1 MSSFQERQGSL
12 KIVDA
17 AKVAARGALFVT
29 EARLRTM
36 LKWIWLI
43 IGLAIAN
50 PVLYLVSIGLGVGAY
65 IDENTGG
72 MGVDGVSYI
81 TFLAPA
87 LLATAAIQ
95 GAIDESVYPTLE
107 GFKWNKIFFSMN
119 STPLSGNHIAMG
131 VFLNSLIRVIFTA
144 VIYWLVMLAFGVL
157 ESPRAWLAIF
167 TAVMAGAAFGALMQA
182 LAGMLENEDIFF
194 TVLQRFVIMPLFL
207 FSGTFYPLTNMPI
220 FLQWIGWISPLWHAT
235 ELGRWLTYGHEI
247 SSLMLYTH
255 FIFLN
260 SLLLFGVIASRRI
273 FTRRLGK

>member
-1 MSSFQERQGSL
+1 MSSFQTRQGSL

-17 AKVAARGALFVT
+17 AKVAARGTIFVT
-29 EARLRTM
+29 EARLRAM

-43 IGLAIAN
+43 LGIAIAN

-65 IDENTGG
+65 IDKNTGG

-107 GFKWNKIFFSMN
+107 GFKWDKIFFSMN

-131 VFLNSLIRVIFTA
+131 VFFNSLIRVTFTA
-144 VIYWLVMLAFGVL
+144 VIYWFVMLAFGVL

-167 TAVMAGAAFGALMQA
+167 TAIMAGAAFGAMMQA

-194 TVLQRFVIMPLFL
+194 TVLGRFVIMPLFL

-255 FIFLN
+255 FIFLT
-260 SLLLFGVIASRRI
+260 SLLLIGIIASRRI

>member
-1 MSSFQERQGSL
+1 MSSFQARQGSL
-12 KIVDA
+12 KIVDS
-17 AKVAARGALFVT
+17 AKVAARGAIFVT
-29 EARLRTM
+29 EARLRAM
-36 LKWIWLI
+36 LKWVWLI

-50 PVLYLVSIGLGVGAY
+50 PVLYLISIGLGVGAY
-65 IDENTGG
+65 IDKNTGG
-72 MGVDGVSYI
+72 MGVDGVSYV

-107 GFKWNKIFFSMN
+107 GFKWNKTFFSMN
-119 STPLSGNHIAMG
+119 ATPLSGNHIAMG
-131 VFLNSLIRVIFTA
+131 VFFNSLIRVIFTA

-182 LAGMLENEDIFF
+182 LAGMLENEDVFF
-194 TVLQRFVIMPLFL
+194 TVLGRFVIMPLFL

-220 FLQWIGWISPLWHAT
+220 YLQWIGWISPLWHAT
-235 ELGRWLTYGHEI
+235 ELGRWLSYGHEI
-247 SSLMLYTH
+247 SSQMLYVH

-260 SLLLFGVIASRRI
+260 SLLLVGIIASRRI
-273 FTRRLGK
+273 FTKRLGK

>member
-1 MSSFQERQGSL
+1 MSSFQTRQGSL

-17 AKVAARGALFVT
+17 AKVAARGTIFVT
-29 EARLRTM
+29 EARLRAM

-43 IGLAIAN
+43 LGIAIAN

-65 IDENTGG
+65 IDKNTGG

-107 GFKWNKIFFSMN
+107 GFKWDKIFFSMN

-131 VFLNSLIRVIFTA
+131 VFFNSVIRVTFTA
-144 VIYWLVMLAFGVL
+144 VIYWFVMLAFGVL

-167 TAVMAGAAFGALMQA
+167 TAIMAGAAFGALMQA

-260 SLLLFGVIASRRI
+260 SLLLIGIIASRRI

>member
-17 AKVAARGALFVT
+17 AKVATRGALFVT

-65 IDENTGG
+65 IDKNTGG

-144 VIYWLVMLAFGVL
+144 IIYWFVMLAFGVL

-207 FSGTFYPLTNMPI
+207 FSGTFYPLTNMPN

-247 SSLMLYTH
+247 STLMLYTH

-260 SLLLFGVIASRRI
+260 SLLLVGIIASRRI

>member
-107 GFKWNKIFFSMN
+107 GFKWNKIFISMN

-144 VIYWLVMLAFGVL
+144 VIYWFVMLAFGVL

-260 SLLLFGVIASRRI
+260 SLLLFGIIASRRI

>member
-1 MSSFQERQGSL
+1 MSTTQERQGSL

-50 PVLYLVSIGLGVGAY
+50 PVLYLISIGLGVGAY
-65 IDENTGG
+65 IDKNTGG

-144 VIYWLVMLAFGVL
+144 VIYWFVMLAFGVL

-260 SLLLFGVIASRRI
+260 SLLLFGVIASRRL

>member
-65 IDENTGG
+65 IDQNTGG
-72 MGVDGVSYI
+72 MGIDGVSYI

-144 VIYWLVMLAFGVL
+144 VIYWFVMLAFGVL

-260 SLLLFGVIASRRI
+260 ALLLLGVIASRRI

>member
-1 MSSFQERQGSL
+1 MSTTQERQGSL

-72 MGVDGVSYI
+72 IGVDGVSYI

>member
-1 MSSFQERQGSL
+1 MSQLQQRQGSL

-17 AKVAARGALFVT
+17 ARVAARGALFVT

-36 LKWIWLI
+36 LKWVWLI
-43 IGLAIAN
+43 ISISIAN

-65 IDENTGG
+65 IDKNTGG

-95 GAIDESVYPTLE
+95 GAIDESVFPTLE

-131 VFLNSLIRVIFTA
+131 VFFNSLIRVIFTA
-144 VIYWLVMLAFGVL
+144 VMYWLVMLAFGVL
-157 ESPRAWLAIF
+157 EAPRAWLAIF
-167 TAVMAGAAFGALMQA
+167 TAVMAGAAFGAMMQA
-182 LAGMLENEDIFF
+182 LAGMLENENIFF
-194 TVLQRFVIMPLFL
+194 TVLNRFVIMPLFL

-220 FLQWIGWISPLWHAT
+220 YLQWIGWISPLWHAT

-247 SSLMLYTH
+247 STQMLYVH
-255 FIFLN
+255 FVFLN
-260 SLLLFGVIASRRI
+260 SLLLIGVIASRRI
-273 FTRRLGK
+273 FTKRLAK

>member
-72 MGVDGVSYI
+72 MGVDSVSYI

-144 VIYWLVMLAFGVL
+144 VIYWFVMLAFGVL

-260 SLLLFGVIASRRI
+260 SLLLFGIIASRRI

>member
-1 MSSFQERQGSL
+1 MSSFQTRQGSL

-29 EARLRTM
+29 EARLRAM

-65 IDENTGG
+65 IDKNTGG

-95 GAIDESVYPTLE
+95 GAIDESVFPTLE

-119 STPLSGNHIAMG
+119 ATPLSGNHIATG
-131 VFLNSLIRVIFTA
+131 VFLNSLIRVTFTA
-144 VIYWLVMLAFGVL
+144 IIYWLVMLAFGVL

-167 TAVMAGAAFGALMQA
+167 TAVMAGAAFGAMMQA

-194 TVLQRFVIMPLFL
+194 TVLNRFVIMPLFL
-207 FSGTFYPLTNMPI
+207 FSGTFYPLSNMPI
-220 FLQWIGWISPLWHAT
+220 YLQWIGWISPLWHAT

-260 SLLLFGVIASRRI
+260 SLLLIGIIASRRI

>member
-65 IDENTGG
+65 IDKNTGG

-144 VIYWLVMLAFGVL
+144 VIYWFVMLAFGVL

-247 SSLMLYTH
+247 SSLMLYVH

-260 SLLLFGVIASRRI
+260 SLLLLGVIASRRI

>member
-65 IDENTGG
+65 IDKNTGG

-131 VFLNSLIRVIFTA
+131 VFLNSLIRVTFTA
-144 VIYWLVMLAFGVL
+144 IIYWLVMLVFGVL

-167 TAVMAGAAFGALMQA
+167 TAIMAGAAFGAMMQA

-194 TVLQRFVIMPLFL
+194 TVLNRFVIMPLFL

-235 ELGRWLTYGHEI
+235 ELGRWLSYGHEI

-260 SLLLFGVIASRRI
+260 SLLLIGIIASRRI

>member
-1 MSSFQERQGSL
+1 MSSLRERQGSL

-17 AKVAARGALFVT
+17 AKVAARGAIFVT
-29 EARLRTM
+29 EARLRAM
-36 LKWIWLI
+36 LKWVWLI

-50 PVLYLVSIGLGVGAY
+50 PVLYLISIGLGVGAY
-65 IDENTGG
+65 IDKNTGG

-107 GFKWNKIFFSMN
+107 GFKWNKTFFSMN
-119 STPLSGNHIAMG
+119 ATPLSGNHIAMG
-131 VFLNSLIRVIFTA
+131 VFLNSLIRVIFTT

-182 LAGMLENEDIFF
+182 LAGMLENEDVFF
-194 TVLQRFVIMPLFL
+194 TVLGRFVIMPLFL

-220 FLQWIGWISPLWHAT
+220 YLQWIGWISPLWHAT
-235 ELGRWLTYGHEI
+235 ELGRWLSYGHEI
-247 SSLMLYTH
+247 SSQMLYVH

-260 SLLLFGVIASRRI
+260 SLLLIGIIASRRI
-273 FTRRLGK
+273 FTKRLGK

>member
-1 MSSFQERQGSL
+1 MSSFQNRQGSL

-17 AKVAARGALFVT
+17 AKVAARGTIFVT
-29 EARLRTM
+29 EARLRAM

-43 IGLAIAN
+43 LGIAIAN

-65 IDENTGG
+65 IDKNTGG

-107 GFKWNKIFFSMN
+107 GFKWDKIFFSMN

-131 VFLNSLIRVIFTA
+131 VFFNSVIRVTFTA
-144 VIYWLVMLAFGVL
+144 VIYWFVMLAFGVL

-167 TAVMAGAAFGALMQA
+167 TAIMAGAAFGALMQA

-220 FLQWIGWISPLWHAT
+220 YLQWIGWISPLWHAT
-235 ELGRWLTYGHEI
+235 ELGRWLSYGHEI

-260 SLLLFGVIASRRI
+260 SLLLIGIIASRRI

>member
-29 EARLRTM
+29 EARLRAM

-43 IGLAIAN
+43 LGIAIAN

-107 GFKWNKIFFSMN
+107 GFKWDKIFFSMN

-131 VFLNSLIRVIFTA
+131 VFFNSVIRVSFTA
-144 VIYWLVMLAFGVL
+144 VIYWFVMLAFGVL
-157 ESPRAWLAIF
+157 DSPRAWLAIF
-167 TAVMAGAAFGALMQA
+167 TAIMAGAAFGALMQA
-182 LAGMLENEDIFF
+182 LAGLLENEDIFF

>member
-1 MSSFQERQGSL
+1 MSSFQTRQGSL

-17 AKVAARGALFVT
+17 AKVAARGSIFVA

-36 LKWIWLI
+36 MKWIWLI

-65 IDENTGG
+65 IDKNTGG

-95 GAIDESVYPTLE
+95 GAIDESVFPTLE

-119 STPLSGNHIAMG
+119 STPLSGNHIATG
-131 VFLNSLIRVIFTA
+131 VFINSLIRVTFTA
-144 VIYWLVMLAFGVL
+144 IIYWLVMLVFGVL

-167 TAVMAGAAFGALMQA
+167 TAIMAGAAFGAMMQA

-220 FLQWIGWISPLWHAT
+220 YLQWIGWISPLWHAT
-235 ELGRWLTYGHEI
+235 ELGRWLSYGHEI

-260 SLLLFGVIASRRI
+260 SLLLIGIFASRRI

>member
-1 MSSFQERQGSL
+1 MSSFQSRQGSL

-17 AKVAARGALFVT
+17 AKVAARGSIFVA

-43 IGLAIAN
+43 ISLAIAN

-65 IDENTGG
+65 IDKNTGG

-119 STPLSGNHIAMG
+119 ATPLSGNHIATG
-131 VFLNSLIRVIFTA
+131 VFLNSLIRVTFTA
-144 VIYWLVMLAFGVL
+144 IIYWLVMLAFGVL

-167 TAVMAGAAFGALMQA
+167 TAIMAGAAFGAMMQA

-194 TVLQRFVIMPLFL
+194 TVLNRFVIMPLFL

-220 FLQWIGWISPLWHAT
+220 YLQWIGWISPLWHAT

-260 SLLLFGVIASRRI
+260 SLLFIGIIASRRI

>member
-72 MGVDGVSYI
+72 IGVDGVSYI

>member
-1 MSSFQERQGSL
+1 MSSFQTRQGSL

-17 AKVAARGALFVT
+17 AKVAARGSIFVA

-36 LKWIWLI
+36 MKWIWLI

-65 IDENTGG
+65 IDKNTGG

-119 STPLSGNHIAMG
+119 STPLSGNHIATG

-144 VIYWLVMLAFGVL
+144 VIYWFVMLAFGVL

-167 TAVMAGAAFGALMQA
+167 TAVMAGAAFGAMMQA

-220 FLQWIGWISPLWHAT
+220 YLQWIGWISPLWHAT
-235 ELGRWLTYGHEI
+235 ELGRWLSYGHEI
-247 SSLMLYTH
+247 SSLMLYSH

-260 SLLLFGVIASRRI
+260 TLLLIGIIASRRI

>member
-1 MSSFQERQGSL
+1 MSQLQQRQGSL

-29 EARLRTM
+29 EARLRAM

-43 IGLAIAN
+43 ISLAIAN

-107 GFKWNKIFFSMN
+107 GFKWDKTFFSMN
-119 STPLSGNHIAMG
+119 ATPISGNHIAMG
-131 VFLNSLIRVIFTA
+131 VFFNSLIRVIFTA
-144 VIYWLVMLAFGVL
+144 IIYWFVMLAFGVL
-157 ESPRAWLAIF
+157 ESPRAWMAIF
-167 TAVMAGAAFGALMQA
+167 TAVMAGAAFGAMMQA
-182 LAGMLENEDIFF
+182 LAGLLENENIFF
-194 TVLQRFVIMPLFL
+194 TVLNRFVIMPLFL

-247 SSLMLYTH
+247 SSLMLYVH

-260 SLLLFGVIASRRI
+260 TLLIVGVIASRRI

>member
-1 MSSFQERQGSL
+1 MSLLRERQGSL

-17 AKVAARGALFVT
+17 AKVAARGAIFVT
-29 EARLRTM
+29 EARLRAM
-36 LKWIWLI
+36 LKWVWLI

-50 PVLYLVSIGLGVGAY
+50 PVLYLISIGLGVGAY
-65 IDENTGG
+65 IDKNTGG
-72 MGVDGVSYI
+72 MGVDGVSYV

-107 GFKWNKIFFSMN
+107 GFKWNKTFFSMN
-119 STPLSGNHIAMG
+119 ATPLSGNHIAMG

-182 LAGMLENEDIFF
+182 LAGMLENEDVFF
-194 TVLQRFVIMPLFL
+194 TVLGRFVIMPLFL

-220 FLQWIGWISPLWHAT
+220 YLQWIGWISPLWHAT
-235 ELGRWLTYGHEI
+235 ELGRWLSYGHEI
-247 SSLMLYTH
+247 SSQMLYVH

-260 SLLLFGVIASRRI
+260 SLLLIGIVASRRI
-273 FTRRLGK
+273 FTKRLGK

>member
-1 MSSFQERQGSL
+1 MSSFQARQGSL

-144 VIYWLVMLAFGVL
+144 VIYWFVMLAFGVL

-220 FLQWIGWISPLWHAT
+220 YLQWIGWISPLWHAT

>member
-1 MSSFQERQGSL
+1 MSSFQTRQGSL

-17 AKVAARGALFVT
+17 AKVAARGSIFVA

-36 LKWIWLI
+36 MKWIWLI

-50 PVLYLVSIGLGVGAY
+50 PVLYLVSIGLGVGVY
-65 IDENTGG
+65 IDKNTGG

-119 STPLSGNHIAMG
+119 STPLSGNHIATG

-144 VIYWLVMLAFGVL
+144 VIYWFVMLAFGVL

-220 FLQWIGWISPLWHAT
+220 YLQWIGWISPLWHAT

-247 SSLMLYTH
+247 STLMLYTH

-260 SLLLFGVIASRRI
+260 SLLLVGIIASRRI

>member
-1 MSSFQERQGSL
+1 MSSLQERQGSL

-144 VIYWLVMLAFGVL
+144 VIYWFVMLAFGVL

-255 FIFLN
+255 FLFLN
-260 SLLLFGVIASRRI
+260 SLLLFGIIASRRI

>member
-1 MSSFQERQGSL
+1 MSAIQERQGSL

-43 IGLAIAN
+43 IGISIAN

-65 IDENTGG
+65 IDKNTGG

-95 GAIDESVYPTLE
+95 GAIDESVFPTLE

-131 VFLNSLIRVIFTA
+131 VFFNSLIRVIFTA
-144 VIYWLVMLAFGVL
+144 VMYWFVMLAFGVL

-194 TVLQRFVIMPLFL
+194 TVLGRFVIMPLFL

-220 FLQWIGWISPLWHAT
+220 YLQWIGWISPLWHAT
-235 ELGRWLTYGHEI
+235 ELGRWLSYGHEI
-247 SSLMLYTH
+247 SSQMLYVH

-260 SLLLFGVIASRRI
+260 SLLLIGIIASRRI
-273 FTRRLGK
+273 FTKRLGK

>member
-17 AKVAARGALFVT
+17 TKVATRGALFVT

-65 IDENTGG
+65 IDKNTGG

-144 VIYWLVMLAFGVL
+144 VIYWFVMLAFGVL

-220 FLQWIGWISPLWHAT
+220 YLQWIGWISPLWHAT

-247 SSLMLYTH
+247 STLMLYTH

-260 SLLLFGVIASRRI
+260 SLLLIGIIASRRI

>member
-1 MSSFQERQGSL
+1 MSSFQTRQGSL

-17 AKVAARGALFVT
+17 AKVAARGTIFVT
-29 EARLRTM
+29 EARLRAM

-43 IGLAIAN
+43 LGIAIAN

-65 IDENTGG
+65 IDKNTGG

-107 GFKWNKIFFSMN
+107 GFKWDKVFFSMN

-131 VFLNSLIRVIFTA
+131 VFFNSVIRVTFTA
-144 VIYWLVMLAFGVL
+144 VIYWFVMLAFGVL

-167 TAVMAGAAFGALMQA
+167 TAIMAGAAFGALMQA

-194 TVLQRFVIMPLFL
+194 TVLGRFVIMPLFL

-247 SSLMLYTH
+247 SSLMLYVH

-260 SLLLFGVIASRRI
+260 SLLLIGIVASRRI

>member
-1 MSSFQERQGSL
+1 MSSLRERQGSL

-17 AKVAARGALFVT
+17 AKVAARGAIFVT
-29 EARLRTM
+29 EARLRAM
-36 LKWIWLI
+36 LKWVWLI

-50 PVLYLVSIGLGVGAY
+50 PVLYLISIGLGVGAY
-65 IDENTGG
+65 IDKNTGG
-72 MGVDGVSYI
+72 MGVDGVSYV

-107 GFKWNKIFFSMN
+107 GFKWNKTFFSMN
-119 STPLSGNHIAMG
+119 ATPLSGNHIAMG
-131 VFLNSLIRVIFTA
+131 VFFNSLIRVIFTA

-182 LAGMLENEDIFF
+182 LAGMLENEDVFF
-194 TVLQRFVIMPLFL
+194 TVLGRFVIMPLFL

-220 FLQWIGWISPLWHAT
+220 YLQWIGWISPLWHAT
-235 ELGRWLTYGHEI
+235 ELGRWLSYGHEI
-247 SSLMLYTH
+247 SSQMLYVH

-260 SLLLFGVIASRRI
+260 SLLLIGIIASRRI
-273 FTRRLGK
+273 FTKRLGK

>member
-1 MSSFQERQGSL
+1 MSTTQERQGSL
-12 KIVDA
+12 KLIDA
-17 AKVAARGALFVT
+17 TKVAARGALFVT

-43 IGLAIAN
+43 IGIAIAN

-65 IDENTGG
+65 IDKNTGG

-95 GAIDESVYPTLE
+95 GAIDESVFPTLE
-107 GFKWNKIFFSMN
+107 GFKWNKTFFSMN
-119 STPLSGNHIAMG
+119 ATPLSGNHIAMG
-131 VFLNSLIRVIFTA
+131 VFFNSLIRITFTA
-144 VIYWLVMLAFGVL
+144 VMYWLVMLAFGVL

-167 TAVMAGAAFGALMQA
+167 TAIMAGAAFGALMQA
-182 LAGMLENEDIFF
+182 LAGLLENENIFF
-194 TVLQRFVIMPLFL
+194 TVLNRFVIMPLFL

-220 FLQWIGWISPLWHAT
+220 YLQWVGWISPLWHAT
-235 ELGRWLTYGHEI
+235 ELGRWLTYDHEI
-247 SSLMLYTH
+247 SSPMLYVH

-260 SLLLFGVIASRRI
+260 SLLVIGLIASRRI

>member
-1 MSSFQERQGSL
+1 MSSLRERQGSL

-17 AKVAARGALFVT
+17 AKVAARGAIFVT
-29 EARLRTM
+29 EARLRAM
-36 LKWIWLI
+36 LKWVWLI

-50 PVLYLVSIGLGVGAY
+50 PVLYLISIGLGVGAY
-65 IDENTGG
+65 IDKNTGG

-107 GFKWNKIFFSMN
+107 GFKWNKTFFSMN
-119 STPLSGNHIAMG
+119 ATPLSGNHIAMG
-131 VFLNSLIRVIFTA
+131 VFFNSLIRVIFTA

-157 ESPRAWLAIF
+157 ELPRAWLAIF

-182 LAGMLENEDIFF
+182 LAGMLENEDVFF
-194 TVLQRFVIMPLFL
+194 TVLGRFVIMPLFL

-220 FLQWIGWISPLWHAT
+220 YLQWIGWISPLWHAT
-235 ELGRWLTYGHEI
+235 ELGRWLSYGHEI
-247 SSLMLYTH
+247 SSQMLYVH

-260 SLLLFGVIASRRI
+260 SLLLIGIIASRRI
-273 FTRRLGK
+273 FTKRLGK

>member
-1 MSSFQERQGSL
+1 MSSFQARQGSL

-17 AKVAARGALFVT
+17 AKVAAHGALFVT
-29 EARLRTM
+29 EARLRNM
-36 LKWIWLI
+36 LKWFWLI
-43 IGLAIAN
+43 IAIAIAN

-65 IDENTGG
+65 IDKNTGG

-95 GAIDESVYPTLE
+95 GAIDESVFPTLE
-107 GFKWNKIFFSMN
+107 GFKWNKVFFSMN

-131 VFLNSLIRVIFTA
+131 VFFNSLIRVTFTA
-144 VIYWLVMLAFGVL
+144 IIYWLVMLAFGVL

-167 TAVMAGAAFGALMQA
+167 TAIMAGAAFGALMQA
-182 LAGMLENEDIFF
+182 LAGLLENENMFF
-194 TVLQRFVIMPLFL
+194 TVLNRFVIMPLFL

-220 FLQWIGWISPLWHAT
+220 YLQWIGWISPLWHAT

-247 SSLMLYTH
+247 STLMLYTH

-260 SLLLFGVIASRRI
+260 SLLLIGIVASRRI

>member
-1 MSSFQERQGSL
+1 MSTTQERQGSL

-36 LKWIWLI
+36 LKWVWLI

-65 IDENTGG
+65 IDKNTGG

-119 STPLSGNHIAMG
+119 STPLSGNHIA
-131 VFLNSLIRVIFTA
+131 
-144 VIYWLVMLAFGVL
+144 
-157 ESPRAWLAIF
+157 
-167 TAVMAGAAFGALMQA
+167 
-182 LAGMLENEDIFF
+182 
-194 TVLQRFVIMPLFL
+194 
-207 FSGTFYPLTNMPI
+207 
-220 FLQWIGWISPLWHAT
+220 
-235 ELGRWLTYGHEI
+235 
-247 SSLMLYTH
+247 
-255 FIFLN
+255 
-260 SLLLFGVIASRRI
+260 
-273 FTRRLGK
+273 